1 MPNSSNHSDSDPI
14 PTSLFSG
21 GDPLEIAGNRPL
33 FAVDAD
39 SFWIVKRG
47 QVDLFAVRMENG
59 KAVGSRRHLFWAGV
73 GDFLFGAV
81 LKGETHDLG
90 IMAVGKPGT
99 ELTRYDR
106 TVLKRALESQEPS
119 KAVLSGVETWV
130 ARMSGVTGFSAGD
143 GLGGKVFDTA
153 LDGFHETI
161 LQGISEGEEKE
172 QIKDRL
178 HFDQRIIQ
186 DFRRLEKTL
195 FHLGTTLFRKKKTAL
210 QPSDSG
216 SSLFASVV
224 AVAQA
229 SGIRTGK
236 LSDAVARKQ
245 DDLNLD
251 HIARAGNFFTRSVV
265 LTPGWSGEDNG
276 PLLGRLEDEK
286 GERFVALLP
295 TSPTRYAL
303 FDPEN
308 GTRISMTRGLEE
320 RIHGIAHTF
329 YRPLP
334 PESLTIR
341 HILRFVL
348 AGVRRDLTMMALVGA
363 AGALLALL
371 IPIMTGVI
379 IDSVIPEANRDQL
392 LQIGLILLVSVFA
405 AFMFQ
410 ITRAIAMVRM
420 EGRMDAGLQAAVL
433 DRLMNLPIPFF
444 RKFTAGD
451 LATRTMGINQIR
463 QILSGATLTTA
474 MTSIF
479 SSFNLIV
486 MFIYDWHLALLGL
499 CMILITLII
508 SGGLSISMIRY
519 QREVFD
525 IQGKNAGIVFQLLTG
540 IAKLRMTGTEDRA
553 FGVWAENFAK
563 KKIIDFK
570 SGKINAVL
578 DTATSF
584 IPMVSTMLIFW
595 FFLKSHMSGMSTG
608 HFLAFN
614 AAFSSFQMALVQT
627 TLVFSSLL
635 HIIPL
640 WERAKPILATVP
652 EVADAGSAAPRL
664 SGSLTVDHV
673 AFHYSEDGPKVLKDV
688 SLEIAPGEFV
698 AVVGGSGSGK
708 STLLRIL
715 LGFEKPESGVVY
727 YDGHDLVHLDVK
739 SVRRQ
744 MGVVL
749 QNGQVMPGSILK
761 NITGAADL
769 TLEDA
774 WVAARMVGLD
784 KDIEA
789 MPMGM
794 YTVVPA
800 GGGTLSGG
808 QRQRLIIARAVVRK
822 PRILLFDEA
831 TSALDNL
838 TQGIVMESLD
848 RLDVT
853 RLVIAH
859 RLSTITN
866 ADRIYV
872 MEQGE
877 IVESGTYDELMKAKG
892 YFHQLAIRQIA

>member
-848 RLDVT
+848 RLEVT

-872 MEQGE
+872 LEKGK